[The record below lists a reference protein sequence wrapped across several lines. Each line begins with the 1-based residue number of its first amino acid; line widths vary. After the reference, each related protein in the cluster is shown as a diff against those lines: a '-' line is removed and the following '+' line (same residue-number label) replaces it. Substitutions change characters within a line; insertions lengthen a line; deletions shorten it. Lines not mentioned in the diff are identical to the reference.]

1 MSNVYQVLSERIY
14 SDFPIFGSCI
24 RQRAA
29 VALSK
34 DKSPNALKILAEAV
48 VRSGD
53 RKVITIALEA
63 LRNLRDQKSIDV
75 LCKSWVESQ
84 DSQLQSLIRKRNYQ
98 PSEAITKALFYFLL
112 GEWQKYEDLDFNQS
126 LLSKA
131 YQSASQELQKKI
143 VERARKSGRIELI
156 KILTSA
162 KNGFDVA
169 EITDQSWEAF
179 VDILEVQLDRKE
191 IWRFLYNAPAIYSK
205 KLLDRLAVSSFEQ
218 FLQEDKDKLK
228 VLLSLSRKTKDNDF
242 MLIRYLDIEE
252 PKYLD
257 IPELSSSR
265 HTFAI
270 SPDGDRLALCDY
282 DYFRLFNTRPTEAGK
297 NIRLYSLP
305 DGDHIQ
311 TFLGNTHEL
320 NSLWNLNTDPY
331 NSNNIAI
338 SPNGHIILASVGSM
352 ASYVHLWS
360 LSDGNYTKI
369 FYGHGGHGGGI
380 TSLAISP
387 DGHILALA
395 RKGNSSEGAIYL
407 YSLPNGN
414 HIKTIKYDTKQDA
427 KKKRPDFCHSL
438 AISPD
443 GCILAAYIGPC
454 IGLYSLPDGNYIKT
468 LYSNKPCFGK
478 DLVISSNGRFF
489 ATNNGRLFSTN
500 DNQDGNINLWSLPD
514 GNHIKSLKRPTVG
527 DSDTLAISPDGCVLV
542 SNSGSDINLW
552 SLPDGKLI
560 KTLHG
565 VYPNLPLRLA
575 FSDNGCYI
583 LLALRPK
590 YRKLSTGHERALWA
604 LWSIDNHNIPISQL
618 TSQDIK
624 KIKSRIQS
632 PTLDEGICNAL
643 KFTLALID
651 LRQQFDIDIEDSSN
665 DIPSSEFDI
674 EIE

>member
-1 MSNVYQVLSERIY
+1 MSNEYQVLSERIY

-29 VALSK
+29 VALCK
-34 DKSPNALKILAEAV
+34 EKSPQAVKILAEAV
-48 VRSGD
+48 VRSSD

-98 PSEAITKALFYFLL
+98 PSEAITKSLFYFLL

-143 VERARKSGRIELI
+143 VEKSRKSGRIELI

-242 MLIRYLDIEE
+242 MLIRYLDLDTKE

-257 IPELSSSR
+257 IPEFPSSR

-270 SPDGDRLALCDY
+270 SPDGDRLALGDY
-282 DYFRLFNTRPTEAGK
+282 SGLFDYRKKESSK
-297 NIRLYSLP
+297 NIQLYSLP

-311 TFLGNTHEL
+311 TLSGNTHEL
-320 NSLWNLNTDPY
+320 NSLNLNWDQY
-331 NSNNIAI
+331 NPLNHNNYNGKPNPHYEHIAI
-338 SPNGHIILASVGSM
+338 SPDGRILASASSR

-360 LSDGNYTKI
+360 LSDGNHTNI
-369 FYGHGGHGGGI
+369 LYGHAGGI
-380 TSLAISP
+380 TSLAISS
-387 DGHILALA
+387 DGHILASA
-395 RKGNSSEGAIYL
+395 ASNENSSEVSIYL
-407 YSLPNGN
+407 WSLPNGN
-414 HIKTIKYDTKQDA
+414 HIKTIRKYDTKQKVRLDVC
-427 KKKRPDFCHSL
+427 RSL

-454 IGLYSLPDGNYIKT
+454 IDLYSLPDGNYIKT
-468 LYSNKPCFGK
+468 LYSNGPCGGK
-478 DLVISSNGRFF
+478 DLVISRNGQFL
-489 ATNNGRLFSTN
+489 ATNDVHDSTI
-500 DNQDGNINLWSLPD
+500 DLWSLPD
-514 GNHIKSLKRPTVG
+514 GNHIKTLKHPRY
-527 DSDTLAISPDGCVLV
+527 DSRSDTLAISPDGCVLV
-542 SNSGSDINLW
+542 SNSQSDINLW

-560 KTLHG
+560 KTL
-565 VYPNLPLRLA
+565 PIDDRPLRLV

-583 LLALRPK
+583 LLALNPR
-590 YRKLSTGHERALWA
+590 YRAHGMKRIWT